1 MSATATAEAPAKA
14 RKPRKKSPYIL
25 QIDMETD
32 GWQDFHES
40 DGMEFKDDAS
50 ARKFVRDGQHVGRF
64 RVIRVVSEF
73 TSAIE
78 ERKVVKLT

>member
-1 MSATATAEAPAKA
+1 MMR
-14 RKPRKKSPYIL
+14 RKSDYIL
-25 QIDMETD
+25 QISEK
-32 GWQDFHES
+32 GIWGDFVGGTVPDS
-40 DGMEFKDDAS
+40 FKDDAS

-78 ERKVVKLT
+78 EKKVVRLT